1 MLFIKWFKDYAYN
14 FISISERVN
23 GAETLEDLQ
32 KFIAKTKAEKIFQHK
47 SKHGPFDVVE
57 QILNVRGIE
66 PNNLERLCKVA
77 LKEEK
82 EKAAKADKKIL
93 HKRFNKW
100 ITPFEKKGTFFFE
113 GNFFENILSYEKC
126 LPSKN
131 FMTSISYLS

>member
-100 ITPFEKKGTFFFE
+100 ITPFEKKGTFFYS
-113 GNFFENILSYEKC
+113 LRQ
-126 LPSKN
+126 
-131 FMTSISYLS
+131 ISSLGI

>member
-1 MLFIKWFKDYAYN
+1 MKDDTV
-14 FISISERVN
+14 FLIPTLERVN

-82 EKAAKADKKIL
+82 EKSAKIDEKIL

-100 ITPFEKKGTFFFE
+100 ISPFEKKGIFFF
-113 GNFFENILSYEKC
+113 NLRQIHFCTRCKS
-126 LPSKN
+126 
-131 FMTSISYLS
+131 